1 MATNAPQAAAPGTDP
16 QNARL
21 NFEEAKTIADWV
33 ALLNDEN
40 NPPLGEEV
48 ATILKCLPSDP
59 NDLPGILKLFESDDL
74 REKILRLVNDVYFN
88 PSELHLERI
97 SRATVVLGFRTLR
110 SLGLCAA
117 VISYL
122 LKNAQ
127 EESFKQE
134 IALVLHS
141 ATLAGIIA
149 KRKIRSINCEP
160 VVTATLFFSLGKL
173 IFMCFGGG
181 TAKKYNEILATSKI
195 TPEEEFNIIGFL
207 LKDLTID
214 LGKKWF
220 IGPTL
225 VKAQEL
231 ATDDEIINIIHLS
244 RKIVERHKE
253 DWEANPF
260 QETIRELGSFLGIPF
275 PQAKNLILEGSLRA
289 LETFGLF
296 SESLMDL
303 IHLPEAAQ
311 PVDTLTPS
319 SDEIKLNP
327 SRVTASIQE
336 MSILLGNQISP
347 SMSDLIAVGLRG
359 MRNSLDV
366 DRALFSLLSQDRL
379 NLKGK
384 SIDEKKNSGFLNDFK
399 FELNAPEG
407 WLFQCLLRNGKPAW
421 IGGENKGY
429 TVRLRNESLN
439 KKIGKGE
446 FFIAPFILQGNI
458 MGFYFIDRQ
467 VTGRSLDQTTFE
479 AFKELCTTIN
489 GFVELIMLRAK
500 QKK

>member
-1 MATNAPQAAAPGTDP
+1 MATNAPQTAPAADL

-21 NFEEAKTIADWV
+21 NFEDAKTIADWV

-48 ATILKCLPSDP
+48 AAILKCLPSDP
-59 NDLPGILKLFESDDL
+59 NDLPAILTLFDSDNL
-74 REKILRLVNDVYFN
+74 REKILRFVNDVYFN
-88 PSELHLERI
+88 PSELHLEKI
-97 SRATVVLGFRTLR
+97 SRATIVLGFRTLR

-117 VISYL
+117 MFSYL

-134 IALVLHS
+134 IALALHS
-141 ATLAGIIA
+141 ATLAGMIA

-160 VVTATLFFSLGKL
+160 LVTATLLYSLGKL
-173 IFMCFGGG
+173 LFMTFGGSN
-181 TAKKYNEILATSKI
+181 AKKYNDIAASSKI
-195 TPEEEFNIIGFL
+195 TPEEEQNLIGFL

-225 VKAQEL
+225 TKAQEP
-231 ATDDEIINIIHLS
+231 ATDDEIIHIIHLS
-244 RKIVERHKE
+244 RKIVEKHKE
-253 DWEANPF
+253 DWEADAF
-260 QETIRELGSFLGIPF
+260 QDVIRELGSFLSIPF
-275 PQAKNLILEGSLRA
+275 PQAKNLILEGTLRA
-289 LETFGLF
+289 LETLGLF
-296 SESLMDL
+296 SEPLMDL
-303 IHLPEAAQ
+303 LHLPEVAESI
-311 PVDTLTPS
+311 DTSSPS
-319 SDEIKLNP
+319 TEEIKLNP

-347 SMSDLIAVGLRG
+347 SMSDLIVVGLRG

-366 DRALFSLLSQDRL
+366 DRAVFSLLNQDRL
-379 NLKGK
+379 YLKGK
-384 SIDEKKNSGFLNDFK
+384 SIDEKKNSGFLSEFK

-407 WLFQCLLRNGKPAW
+407 WLFQCLLRNGKAAW
-421 IGGENKGY
+421 IGSQDKGY
-429 TVRLRNESLN
+429 SAKLRNTPLN

-446 FFIAPFILQGNI
+446 FLIAPFVLQDNI
-458 MGFYFIDRQ
+458 MGFYYCDRQ
-467 VTGRSLDQTTFE
+467 VTTRALDQNTYD
-479 AFKELCTTIN
+479 AFKELCITIN